1 MAEYNKPLPVASLD
15 SQPFWEGCK
24 KHELLIP
31 RCQRCGTYN
40 FFPRFFCTKCLS
52 TEIEWLKS
60 KGVGRIYTF
69 TIIDRAGIPAFAE
82 EVPYVLALVQLEEG
96 VRMMSNIVQCRPEE
110 AAIGMKVQVVFD
122 DVTEEI
128 TLPKFKPLKEP
139 LK

>member
-1 MAEYNKPLPVASLD
+1 
-15 SQPFWEGCK
+15 
-24 KHELLIP
+24 
-31 RCQRCGTYN
+31 
-40 FFPRFFCTKCLS
+40 
-52 TEIEWLKS
+52 
-60 KGVGRIYTF
+60 VGRIYTF